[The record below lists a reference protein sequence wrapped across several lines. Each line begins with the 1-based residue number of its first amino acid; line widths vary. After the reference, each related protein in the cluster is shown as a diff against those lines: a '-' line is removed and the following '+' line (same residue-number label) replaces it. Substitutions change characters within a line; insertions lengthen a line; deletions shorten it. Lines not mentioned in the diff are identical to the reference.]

1 MDVLARVRHHFDWIC
16 RQGLAMQRTTRMA
29 WMAAGLLAVLAGAAG
44 SASAQRVEGDRAAA
58 QGVYQAEVTVRSQT
72 ESERNAG
79 FARALVQVLGKL
91 SGDRSAAGR
100 PGVSDELRHAKDY
113 VDGYDYRQDEGV
125 SATTGAPTY
134 DTTLVVRFDRDK
146 VDDIVAALGL
156 PVWPQPRP
164 KPVLWLAIDDGSG
177 PRLVGLSK
185 SDAARSLLDR
195 AIERGDR
202 LGLPGGSAAE
212 QAAVGAI
219 WRGDAGAIARISARY
234 SPQMQLI
241 GKLYRGKGG
250 WVGDWIFVDHG
261 KVLSHWSSN
270 DASARRTMAA
280 GADGAADALVRRY
293 AKASPVG
300 PAGRYVVRF
309 TNLHGSQDYM
319 RLSAYLQDLS
329 VVQGIVPLR
338 ATPEA
343 LDLELQLATGIR
355 GFSRVL
361 DDELL
366 EAVDAP
372 LPSPSDAVQPSLQA
386 DNAPP
391 TFRLR

>member
-1 MDVLARVRHHFDWIC
+1 MR
-16 RQGLAMQRTTRMA
+16 RTTRMA
-29 WMAAGLLAVLAGAAG
+29 WMAGTLLAMLVGGMGPAL
-44 SASAQRVEGDRAAA
+44 AQRVEGDRAAA
-58 QGVYQAEVTVRSQT
+58 QGVYQAEVSVRSQG
-72 ESERNAG
+72 EGERNAG
-79 FARALVQVLGKL
+79 FARGLAQVLGKL

-113 VDGYDYRQDEGV
+113 VEGYDYRQDEGV

-134 DTTLVVRFDRDK
+134 DTTLIVRYDRAK
-146 VDDIVAALGL
+146 VDDIAAALGL

-185 SDAARSLLDR
+185 ADAARSALDR
-195 AIERGDR
+195 AIERGYR
-202 LGLPGGSAAE
+202 LGLPSGSAAE

-219 WRGDAGAIARISARY
+219 WRGDASAISRISAHY
-234 SPQMQLI
+234 SPPMQLI

-250 WVGDWIFVDHG
+250 WVADWIFVDHG
-261 KVLSHWSSN
+261 KVLSRWSSD

-293 AKASPVG
+293 AKATPVG

-309 TNLHGSQDYM
+309 TNIHGSQDYM
-319 RLSAYLQDLS
+319 RLSAYLQGLS
-329 VVQGIVPLR
+329 VVQGITPLR

-343 LDLELQLATGIR
+343 LELELELTTGIR

-366 EAVDAP
+366 EADGEGE
-372 LPSPSDAVQPSLQA
+372 
-386 DNAPP
+386 PP